1 MANEKILVVG
11 GGAREHALALRLLL
25 SPSVKEVVVSPGN
38 AGTRS
43 APASLNGKKL
53 SNEAGDIVAIAKT
66 LAADLV
72 VVGPE
77 VPLCTG
83 LIDRLSAAGFLA
95 YGPTAKAAELEGSK
109 AFMKEFCTRHAIKT
123 ARYVVVRSPEQ
134 LPSALATFSSP
145 PVVKADG
152 PCAGKGVVV
161 AESHEEAR
169 VAALG
174 MLSGEAFG
182 DAGRVVV
189 LEERLAGVEASI
201 HAISD
206 GSRFLMLPTAQDHKR
221 IGEQDTG
228 PNTGGMGAYAPA
240 VLLSKTLEARV
251 KAEILERIV
260 AGMAEEGNPFR
271 GTIFAGLMI
280 TPEGEPYLLEVNVRF
295 GDPETQVLVN
305 LIDGDFAEL
314 LASAARGQL
323 RPESV
328 EVSARHAM
336 CVVLAAAN
344 YPSTPRTGDRITG
357 LAKAAELPGVQL
369 YHAGTRQEGEAVVTH
384 GGRVLGV
391 TGVGETLDAA
401 RAAAYVACDA
411 IQFEGKQLRRD
422 IGYQALN
429 KP

>member
-38 AGTRS
+38 AGTRV

-77 VPLCTG
+77 VPLCAG

-169 VAALG
+169 VAALA
-174 MLSGEAFG
+174 M
-182 DAGRVVV
+182 

-201 HAISD
+201 HAVSD
-206 GSRFLMLPTAQDHKR
+206 GSRFLVLPTAQDHKR

-240 VLLSKTLEARV
+240 GLLSKTLDARV
-251 KAEILERIV
+251 KSEILERIV

-357 LAKAAELPGVQL
+357 LAKAAELPGVQI
-369 YHAGTRQEGEAVVTH
+369 YHAGTREEGEAVVTH

-401 RAAAYVACDA
+401 RAAAYAACGA

-429 KP
+429 KA

>member
-1 MANEKILVVG
+1 
-11 GGAREHALALRLLL
+11 
-25 SPSVKEVVVSPGN
+25 
-38 AGTRS
+38 
-43 APASLNGKKL
+43 
-53 SNEAGDIVAIAKT
+53 
-66 LAADLV
+66 
-72 VVGPE
+72 
-77 VPLCTG
+77 
-83 LIDRLSAAGFLA
+83 
-95 YGPTAKAAELEGSK
+95 
-109 AFMKEFCTRHAIKT
+109 
-123 ARYVVVRSPEQ
+123 
-134 LPSALATFSSP
+134 
-145 PVVKADG
+145 
-152 PCAGKGVVV
+152 
-161 AESHEEAR
+161 
-169 VAALG
+169 
-174 MLSGEAFG
+174 
-182 DAGRVVV
+182 
-189 LEERLAGVEASI
+189 
-201 HAISD
+201 
-206 GSRFLMLPTAQDHKR
+206 MLPTAQDHKR

-240 VLLSKTLEARV
+240 GLLSKTLDARV
-251 KAEILERIV
+251 KSEILERIV

-357 LAKAAELPGVQL
+357 LAKAAELPGVQI
-369 YHAGTRQEGEAVVTH
+369 YHAGTREEGEAVVTH

-401 RAAAYVACDA
+401 RAAAYAACGA

-429 KP
+429 KA

>member
-11 GGAREHALALRLLL
+11 GGGREHALALRLLL

-43 APASLNGKKL
+43 APESLNGKKL
-53 SNEAGDIVAIAKT
+53 SNEDGDVVEIAKT
-66 LAADLV
+66 LAANLV

-77 VPLCTG
+77 VPLCAG

-109 AFMKEFCTRHAIKT
+109 AFMKEFCTRHAINT

-161 AESHEEAR
+161 AETHEEAR
-169 VAALG
+169 LAALG

-201 HAISD
+201 HAVSD
-206 GSRFLMLPTAQDHKR
+206 GSRFLVLPTAQDHKR

-240 VLLSKTLEARV
+240 ALLSKTLEARV
-251 KAEILERIV
+251 HAEILERIV
-260 AGMAEEGNPFR
+260 VGMAEEGKPFR

-323 RPESV
+323 RAESV
-328 EVSARHAM
+328 EVSARHAL

-357 LAKAAELPGVQL
+357 LSRGAQLPGVQI
-369 YHAGTRQEGEAVVTH
+369 YHAGTRQAGEAVVTH

-401 RAAAYVACDA
+401 RAAAYAACDA
-411 IQFEGKQLRRD
+411 IQFEGKQSRRD
-422 IGYQALN
+422 IG
-429 KP
+429 